1 MATIRA
7 MFHEIGNWHNK
18 ISTGAG
24 VTKAI
29 INHDAKKKPIT
40 KINTQILRRL
50 TELEKFTLGAD
61 KALNKLKDV
70 VYQKVN
76 ADTGKL
82 RR

>member
-1 MATIRA
+1 MAT
-7 MFHEIGNWHNK
+7 
-18 ISTGAG
+18 
-24 VTKAI
+24 
-29 INHDAKKKPIT
+29 DAKKKPIT